1 MSPHAFE
8 SLEPRQLLTLTT
20 VGSDGLVPGPSNI
33 AFQDMAVSTGGDS
46 IVATVEEAAKPKLTA
61 IRYDSTGQ
69 QVGSPITLATPDNP
83 FFEQNVAVS
92 MDPAGDAVVAYAQ
105 NNDEVDAILIS
116 KDGQVGS
123 PKVVDTS
130 TGNEGS
136 VFTLDVSMDSS
147 GGFFAG
153 WILNNG
159 DTSTLHFRA
168 FDSTGA
174 AKAAA
179 FQLPGNSSTGSY
191 DDVSVASF
199 ADGSVRFCA
208 RRARRR
214 RQLKHSLWPDRHDSA
229 GGKFPFPIAAFQ
241 YRRHQA
247 GSRALFRSFV
257 YDRLRIRG

>member
-199 ADGSVRFCA
+199 ADGSGAILRTKSKEKTATQAFAMARSARQRWWEISISNRRISVSATSSRKSRSIPIVR
-208 RRARRR
+208 
-214 RQLKHSLWPDRHDSA
+214 L
-229 GGKFPFPIAAFQ
+229 
-241 YRRHQA
+241 
-247 GSRALFRSFV
+247 
-257 YDRLRIRG
+257 